1 MHIQTLDGIWLFRQ
15 RDTQEWTQASVPG
28 SVHTDLLAA
37 GRIPDPFVGTNE
49 EQVQWVAE
57 KDWEYRHYF
66 YLKPSL
72 QGQQQIFLV
81 CDGLDTLADVRL
93 NGKII
98 GLANNMFHPWRWEI
112 TSLLQE
118 GENRLDILFRSPVAY
133 VRQRQRVNPMIDMNM
148 GIRGGPHLRK
158 APSHFGWDWGPRLP
172 CIGIWRPVRL
182 ESHSDGALEEVRF
195 EQQHED
201 GMVMLTTR
209 VRCSLPEA
217 QETPLTIRLR
227 LTGPDPDR
235 QVWQADAPARVQQ
248 SIPIKIT
255 DPQLW
260 WPNGLGAPALYQVD
274 VDLIEERPGQPT
286 RRIDTR
292 AYELGLRT
300 LALRQVEDE
309 HGTSFGF
316 VVNGVAF
323 FAKGANW
330 IPADS
335 FPARI
340 TPQAYEHLLRSAAE
354 ANFNM
359 LRVWGGGYY
368 EDDRFYAL
376 CDRYGLLVW
385 QDFMFACATYPLDDP
400 AYRDSL
406 QAEVV
411 ENVRRLRHHACLAL
425 WCGNNEI
432 EWQTKDWGW
441 IQKRPDL
448 AEAYQKFFFQAL
460 PEILAAEDPDHPYWP
475 SSPSS
480 NEPFVEPNSHRRGD
494 AHLWEVYHRYKLPGF
509 YRAQNPRFASE
520 FGFQSLP
527 APETLAA
534 FAEPGQ
540 MRLGSKVMRS
550 HQRALAGNPK
560 LAWYLAQRFR
570 LPRDIAGLAYL
581 SQVYQ
586 AEAIRTAV
594 EHWRRHPEVTGG
606 ALYWQLNDC
615 WPVIS
620 WASIDYYG
628 RWKALQYAAQHFF
641 APVHLSI
648 EEDPGPPA
656 AAVWL
661 NNDSRS
667 AWRGEMRWTLETLDG
682 TVLEGGEQIVDA
694 GPLSAS
700 CLLRQDFSESRRKID
715 RRKTIFTAGLWQN
728 GEQRALQVATFVP
741 EKAMSLEDP
750 GLQVSLE
757 QVDDR
762 LAIRLQT
769 RRLARFIQLDLA
781 GADVL
786 FSQNYFDLPARRA
799 VEVECTLPNGWT
811 LDQAQAALQV
821 RSLAGLDCYPA
832 TASNLKSAWALVESL
847 AQTALALA
855 RM

>member
-1 MHIQTLDGIWLFRQ
+1 MHTQTLDGIWLFRQ
-15 RDTQEWTQASVPG
+15 RDTQEWMQGAVPG
-28 SVHTDLLAA
+28 SVHTDLLAT
-37 GRIPDPFVGTNE
+37 GRIPDPFAGTNE

-66 YLKPSL
+66 YLNPAL

-158 APSHFGWDWGPRLP
+158 VPSHFGWDWGPRLP

-182 ESHSDGALEEVRF
+182 EGRRGGVLEEVRF

-217 QETPLTIRLR
+217 EETPLTIRLR
-227 LTGPDPDR
+227 LTGPAPDR
-235 QVWQADAPARVQQ
+235 QVWQADAPARAQQ

-260 WPNGLGAPALYQVD
+260 WPNGLGDPALYQVD

-286 RRIDTR
+286 RLIDTR

-300 LALRQVEDE
+300 LALRRVEDE
-309 HGTSFGF
+309 HGESFGF
-316 VVNGVAF
+316 VVNGVPF

-335 FPARI
+335 FPARVS
-340 TPQAYEHLLRSAAE
+340 PQAYQHLLRSAAE

-368 EDDRFYAL
+368 EDNHFYAL

-385 QDFMFACATYPLDDP
+385 QDFIFACATYPLDDP

-406 QAEVV
+406 RAEVV
-411 ENVRRLRHHACLAL
+411 ENVRRLRHHACLAM

-432 EWQTKDWGW
+432 EWLAKDWGW
-441 IQKRPDL
+441 IQKRPAL
-448 AEAYQKFFFQAL
+448 AEAYQAFFFRAL
-460 PEILAAEDPDHPYWP
+460 PEVLAAEDPDHPYWP

-480 NEPFVEPNSHRRGD
+480 NEPFIEPNSHRRGD
-494 AHLWEVYHRYKLPGF
+494 AHLWEVYHRYKLPAY
-509 YRAQNPRFASE
+509 YRKQNPRFASE

-527 APETLAA
+527 APQTLAA
-534 FAEPGQ
+534 FSEPGQ

-560 LAWYLAQRFR
+560 LTWYLAQRFR
-570 LPRDIAGLAYL
+570 LPREIAGLAYL

-586 AEAIRTAV
+586 AEAVRTAV
-594 EHWRRHPEVTGG
+594 EHWRRHPEITGG

-628 RWKALQYAAQHFF
+628 RWKALQYAAQRFF

-648 EEDPGPPA
+648 EEDPGPPS

-661 NNDSRS
+661 ANDSRS

-694 GPLSAS
+694 APLSAS
-700 CLLRQDFSESRRKID
+700 CLLRKDFSESKPRID
-715 RRKTIFTAGLWQN
+715 RRRTIFTAGLWEN
-728 GEQRALQVATFVP
+728 GVQVTLQVATFAA
-741 EKAMSLEDP
+741 EKAMPLEDP
-750 GLQVSLE
+750 GLDYQIESI
-757 QVDDR
+757 DDR

-769 RRLARFIQLDLA
+769 RRLARFIQLDLT

-786 FSQNYFDLPARRA
+786 FSDNYFDLPARRA
-799 VEVECTLPNGWT
+799 VEVECALPRGWT
-811 LDQAQAALQV
+811 LEQAQAALQV
-821 RSLAGLDCYPA
+821 RSLASLDCYPA
-832 TASNLKSAWALVESL
+832 AASNLKSGWALVESL
-847 AQTALALA
+847 AQTAVALV